1 MKNVCILTK
10 QVKSS
15 KRVGIICAI
24 KVCKKAD
31 KYSDSS
37 VQMALE
43 NKKFWTED
51 IMTIIILNL
60 ISN

>member
-10 QVKSS
+10 QERSS
-15 KRVGIICAI
+15 EKVGIISAI

-51 IMTIIILNL
+51 IMTIITLNL
-60 ISN
+60 VNN